1 MKAKSPALMATLRN
15 CPTHYAS
22 VSREMYLES
31 WAELQREEI
40 TPFSK
45 PTIPVMAALLLYDD
59 RFTGLLNAAEQAK
72 LRSLV
77 QFALDRYEQQINPP
91 NQLGRRLAG
100 LINKE

>member
-1 MKAKSPALMATLRN
+1 
-15 CPTHYAS
+15 
-22 VSREMYLES
+22 
-31 WAELQREEI
+31 
-40 TPFSK
+40 
-45 PTIPVMAALLLYDD
+45 MAALLLYDD